1 MKLTN
6 GRYTLIKRTM
16 GLERFLKAQERDYM
30 QALSE
35 MRNGR
40 KTSHWIW
47 YIFPQ
52 IAGLGYSEM
61 SKHYAIKDLPEAKEY
76 LAHPVL
82 GKRLVEISNTLL
94 SHNKSANSIMGS
106 PDDLKLRSS
115 MTLFSLVPG
124 ADPVFDRVLAKFFD
138 GKKDSATLQLV

>member
-1 MKLTN
+1 MSNDNL
-6 GRYTLIKRTM
+6 KR
-16 GLERFLKAQERDYM
+16 FIDAQQRDYAT
-30 QALSE
+30 ALTEIKS
-35 MRNGR
+35 GR
-40 KTSHWIW
+40 KRSHWIW

-61 SKHYAIKDLPEAKEY
+61 SKRYAIKDLSEAIAY

-82 GKRLVEISNTLL
+82 GSRLIAISTALL
-94 SHNKSANSIMGS
+94 SLNGNNGTQVMGS

-124 ADPVFDRVLAKFFD
+124 ADPVFEAVLKKYFD
-138 GKKDSATLQLV
+138 SKKDSATLQVI